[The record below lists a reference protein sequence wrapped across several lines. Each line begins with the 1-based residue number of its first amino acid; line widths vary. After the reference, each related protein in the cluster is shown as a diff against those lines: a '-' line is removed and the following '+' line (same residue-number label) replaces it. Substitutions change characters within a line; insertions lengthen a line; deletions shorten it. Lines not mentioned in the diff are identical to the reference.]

1 MVAPS
6 VFLAAASASS
16 KDAYLVPLNSA
27 TSAPALAAS
36 GSAAVAAAAAAS
48 A

>member
-1 MVAPS
+1 MVAPFVS
-6 VFLAAASASS
+6 LATASASS

-27 TSAPALAAS
+27 TSAPALATS
-36 GSAAVAAAAAAS
+36 GSAAVATAAATS

>member
-1 MVAPS
+1 MVAPF
-6 VFLAAASASS
+6 VFLATASASS

-27 TSAPALAAS
+27 TLAQALAAS
-36 GSAAVAAAAAAS
+36 ASVTVTPAAATS